1 MFIWCILL
9 GAALAAVRG
18 QDASS
23 ETGGGAV
30 SGGFGDGHFGSM
42 AMPGFV
48 QQGYGLLPDNIDNN
62 IMYRYMTRGM
72 GLNPFYSYSM
82 QREHNEDA
90 ELGMGASEKGYG
102 DFGKGYWGY
111 GGYGGFEPSPF
122 GYGMSPYGLGGYG
135 GVGSSTYGSPDFFG
149 QEGYNVQ
156 PSAYGAQPSA
166 YGAHIPA
173 YGAQLPAYGA
183 PTAPQ
188 PSSAYGSSGVGSGST
203 YVGTAPTYMS
213 PGYCL
218 PPGYGM
224 PLPHHAY
231 QPYMG
236 GFPQQPGAYQQ
247 PAYPQHAYQETTPA
261 PVSS

>member
-82 QREHNEDA
+82 QRENNEDA
-90 ELGMGASEKGYG
+90 ELGMGASENGYG
-102 DFGKGYWGY
+102 DFGKGYWGF

-122 GYGMSPYGLGGYG
+122 GFGMAPYGFAGGYG
-135 GVGSSTYGSPDFFG
+135 GVGSSTYGSPDFLG
-149 QEGYNVQ
+149 QEGYTVHPSAYGPH
-156 PSAYGAQPSA
+156 PSAYGAP
-166 YGAHIPA
+166 
-173 YGAQLPAYGA
+173 LPAYGA
-183 PTAPQ
+183 STAPQ
-188 PSSAYGSSGVGSGST
+188 PSSAYGSSGAGPGST
-203 YVGTAPTYMS
+203 YVGTAPTYLS

-218 PPGYGM
+218 PPSYG
-224 PLPHHAY
+224 LPHHAY
-231 QPYMG
+231 QPHMG
-236 GFPQQPGAYQQ
+236 GFPHPGAYQ
-247 PAYPQHAYQETTPA
+247 PGTYQQQQSAVQESTPA
-261 PVSS
+261 PTSS

>member
-1 MFIWCILL
+1 MGQTIIGAVMLIWCILL
-9 GAALAAVRG
+9 CAALAAARG
-18 QDASS
+18 Q
-23 ETGGGAV
+23 EGEAV
-30 SGGFGDGHFGSM
+30 GSGFGDGPFGSM

-48 QQGYGLLPDNIDNN
+48 QQGYGLLPDNMDNN
-62 IMYRYMTRGM
+62 LMYRYMTRGM

-90 ELGMGASEKGYG
+90 ESGMGASGKGYR

-111 GGYGGFEPSPF
+111 GGFEPSPF
-122 GYGMSPYGLGGYG
+122 GFGMSPYGLGGYG
-135 GVGSSTYGSPDFFG
+135 GVGSSTYGSPDFLG

-166 YGAHIPA
+166 YGAHLPA
-173 YGAQLPAYGA
+173 YGARLPAYGA

-188 PSSAYGSSGVGSGST
+188 PSSAYGSSGVGPGST
-203 YVGTAPTYMS
+203 YAGTYLS

-218 PPGYGM
+218 PPGYG
-224 PLPHHAY
+224 LPHHAY
-231 QPYMG
+231 QPYLG
-236 GFPQQPGAYQQ
+236 GFPQHPGAYPQPGAYPHPGAQ
-247 PAYPQHAYQETTPA
+247 PAFQETTPA